1 MSTAIPQVPP
11 RPTRTTQ
18 QDQSAGSGSSLGSDL
33 PKIPP
38 RPAHRR
44 VDRSISP
51 ARESFARSPLNE
63 TPFLAN
69 HGNHSKSSLQSSES
83 LSVSDLPRRPPS
95 VTLPSLG
102 QEGNEYAEFSNP
114 SEEQLGSSPTQ
125 TRNIAND
132 LKLHAPKPS
141 LPVSSAKARVST
153 VTRTDSGQA
162 AAYGIG
168 KPSGDDKEPHTRSLK
183 AKASFASQTSVG
195 GTERPPSS
203 AESDHGI
210 PEIGQRVPMYPNA
223 GDVQAPSPA
232 PFAQPFAPGIGFHND
247 GSKPRHHGRKTS
259 SRGHDIPP
267 DAYGRYGH
275 GVIPHDRFE
284 KAYYEKHPELF
295 KKELGQYGEGRPE
308 WAMSSDDLNKIV
320 RDTASRGAGSGS
332 HNLIGTPSEQVGFQ
346 ASEEYASRMSSPRPQ
361 SGYHVSHSNI
371 SDTHVDSPLRKES
384 SAAESSNKAEFEKTL
399 SRSLQAPS
407 DTTLESEAEDDV
419 IHVDNPGR
427 RSSRIYGADYAEST
441 EELERQISHGVD
453 DEYSA
458 PILASDE
465 VAKEPF
471 GYNLEPAVSPLNE
484 RRGYEDGAFHYR
496 SGSASSANNSRPS
509 SRPGSIHGVM
519 PGLRL
524 PGAHLED
531 LDEYEPLFPEE
542 EKSAAGKEKP
552 LTAADRLKR
561 PELKNRKFPS
571 QDIWEDTPNSLQYT
585 ATVSTPQL
593 PEEEEAESKDS
604 PEEVNSAHAF
614 ARRQE
619 ELAERESR
627 PQDSFLHQEKK
638 PWAHKPHLAAET
650 RPNPKQRF
658 PSRDIW
664 EDTPDSLQLQT
675 TVASPQVEDKD
686 ITSPPDEQPVTSP
699 VNIAAVAKPQIP
711 ARPNKSKLSESPET
725 AQPAIPER
733 PRPKQ
738 VDATSPP
745 VPVKAKPHVP
755 ARPAK
760 PITRESTENV
770 PLTTTPSNSSAK
782 SVGSDQGAAA
792 AAKPKP
798 PVPSRP
804 LGSKIAA
811 LQGGFMAD
819 LNKRLQ
825 LGAQAPKKEEPAPEE
840 EEVKEK
846 APLVDARKGRA
857 RGPARRAPAKSPAPA
872 AAVSETTSTL
882 AFSMPATL
890 WQIDPDED
898 YVFVAS
904 YEEPAV
910 SGSLDTKAAESE
922 TPTLATN
929 TAGIPVH
936 EPAEIAPEAENAS
949 APQSAIED
957 YHASQ
962 AEETEKALL
971 IAQAKESSSEVQPV
985 KGSDEPPV
993 VQESETKAPLAAPE
1007 DEDLSAS
1014 TATLKP
1020 SEKEGLEKEPV
1031 KEIVE

>member
-1 MSTAIPQVPP
+1 MSTAVPQVPP
-11 RPTRTTQ
+11 RPARTTQ
-18 QDQSAGSGSSLGSDL
+18 QDQSAGAGNTLGSDL

-38 RPAHRR
+38 RPVNRR
-44 VDRSISP
+44 LDRSMSP
-51 ARESFARSPLNE
+51 SRESFARSPLNE
-63 TPFLAN
+63 SPYHA
-69 HGNHSKSSLQSSES
+69 NHSKTSLHSSEN
-83 LSVSDLPRRPPS
+83 LSTSDLPRRPPS
-95 VTLPSLG
+95 VSLPSIG
-102 QEGNEYAEFSNP
+102 QEGNEYADYSIP
-114 SEEQLGSSPTQ
+114 AEEQLGTSPTQ

-162 AAYGIG
+162 ASFGIG
-168 KPSGDDKEPHTRSLK
+168 KAQGDDKEPSARSLK

-203 AESDHGI
+203 AESEHGI

-223 GDVQAPSPA
+223 GDVQAPSPS
-232 PFAQPFAPGIGFHND
+232 PFAQPYAPGIGFHND
-247 GSKPRHHGRKTS
+247 GSKPRNHGRKLS

-332 HNLIGTPSEQVGFQ
+332 RNLISTPSEQIGIQ

-361 SGYHVSHSNI
+361 SGYYVSHSNA
-371 SDTHVDSPLRKES
+371 SDTHVDSPLKKEAL
-384 SAAESSNKAEFEKTL
+384 AAEPPSKHEFESTL

-407 DTTLESEAEDDV
+407 DNALESEVEDDV
-419 IHVDNPGR
+419 IHVDAPGKH
-427 RSSRIYGADYAEST
+427 SKRIYRTDYAEST
-441 EELERQISHGVD
+441 EELERQFSHGA
-453 DEYSA
+453 EENYGA

-471 GYNLEPAVSPLNE
+471 GWDLEPAVSPLNE
-484 RRGYEDGAFHYR
+484 RRR
-496 SGSASSANNSRPS
+496 SSHDEGGLHFRTGSASSANNSRPS

-519 PGLRL
+519 PGLRGT
-524 PGAHLED
+524 GAPLED

-542 EKSAAGKEKP
+542 EQNGSKEKP

-593 PEEEEAESKDS
+593 PEEQDLDSKNT
-604 PEEVNSAHAF
+604 PEQENSAHAF

-619 ELAERESR
+619 ELAEKESKS
-627 PQDSFLHQEKK
+627 PDSFLHQEKK
-638 PWAHKPHLAAET
+638 PWVHKAHLAAES
-650 RPNPKQRF
+650 RPDLKQRF
-658 PSRDIW
+658 PSRDVW

-675 TVASPQVEDKD
+675 TVGSLQIDETDLMSPMDEGQAASP
-686 ITSPPDEQPVTSP
+686 I
-699 VNIAAVAKPQIP
+699 NIASISKPQVP
-711 ARPNKSKLSESPET
+711 ARPGKSKLSESPEK

-738 VDATSPP
+738 GDATSSP
-745 VPVKAKPHVP
+745 VPVKAKPQVP

-770 PLTTTPSNSSAK
+770 PLTTVLSNSSAR

-792 AAKPKP
+792 ATKPKP

-804 LGSKIAA
+804 MGSKIAA
-811 LQGGFMAD
+811 LQGGFMSD

-825 LGAQAPKKEEPAPEE
+825 LGPQAPKKEESAPEE
-840 EEVKEK
+840 EEEIKDK
-846 APLVDARKGRA
+846 APLLDARKGRA
-857 RGPARRAPAKSPAPA
+857 RGPARRAPGKSPAPA
-872 AAVSETTSTL
+872 ASGSTSTL
-882 AFSMPATL
+882 SFSLPSTL
-890 WQIDPDED
+890 WEVDPEED
-898 YVFVAS
+898 YVMVGS
-904 YEEPAV
+904 YEDESVPASV
-910 SGSLDTKAAESE
+910 ETKAAQSE

-936 EPAEIAPEAENAS
+936 EPSEIAPDAEKAS
-949 APQSAIED
+949 SSQSFVEG

-962 AEETEKALL
+962 AEDAQRSLL
-971 IAQAKESSSEVQPV
+971 IAQGQSDKNIKAP
-985 KGSDEPPV
+985 DEPYI
-993 VQESETKAPLAAPE
+993 VQASDDESKASLAVPE
-1007 DEDLSAS
+1007 EEEDLSAS
-1014 TATLKP
+1014 TTTLKP
-1020 SEKEGLEKEPV
+1020 NEENVAEKEDV
-1031 KEIVE
+1031 KENLV